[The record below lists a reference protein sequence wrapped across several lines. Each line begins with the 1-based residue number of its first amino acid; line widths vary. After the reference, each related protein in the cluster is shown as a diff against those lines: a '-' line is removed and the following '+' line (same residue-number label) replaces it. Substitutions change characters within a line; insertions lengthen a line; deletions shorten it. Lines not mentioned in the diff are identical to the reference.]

1 MNKSNLCNISNKG
14 GDFLKKLSKFVFIAF
29 AALMLA
35 GAAHALP
42 ITGDIGIIGYGL
54 SAIDTLTATTIPAPL
69 FALVS
74 VPTGDF
80 DTYLNSRDEV
90 NYYGFTFDPAP
101 TPVADP
107 LWTAGGFSFALDS
120 IVVSF
125 RDEDQIVFDG
135 VGTITGNN
143 FDPTNGS
150 WSMTVDAQS
159 TSFNFSNGTAA
170 PVPEPATMLLLGT
183 GLIGLARFGRRKKK
197 ITG

>member
-54 SAIDTLTATTIPAPL
+54 SAIDTLTATAIPAPL

-101 TPVADP
+101 TPVVDP
-107 LWTAGGFSFALDS
+107 LWTAGGFSFAL
-120 IVVSF
+120 VSH
-125 RDEDQIVFDG
+125 
-135 VGTITGNN
+135 
-143 FDPTNGS
+143 PK
-150 WSMTVDAQS
+150 
-159 TSFNFSNGTAA
+159 TSFQ
-170 PVPEPATMLLLGT
+170 
-183 GLIGLARFGRRKKK
+183 
-197 ITG
+197 